1 LSGYDRRK
9 EMVDEHFNKL
19 YREGSGELNRAVD
32 SGIRA
37 LGASIMAAFQ
47 SLHRIAWDSPWT
59 SADRAK
65 CN

>member
-1 LSGYDRRK
+1 
-9 EMVDEHFNKL
+9 MVDEHFNKL

-59 SADRAK
+59 SADPAK